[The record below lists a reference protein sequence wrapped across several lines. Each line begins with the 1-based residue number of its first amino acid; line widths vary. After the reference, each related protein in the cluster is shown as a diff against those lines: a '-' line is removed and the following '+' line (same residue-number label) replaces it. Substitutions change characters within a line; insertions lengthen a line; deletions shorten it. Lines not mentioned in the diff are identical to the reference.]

1 MANHPTIDKPV
12 LRKPSASDG
21 TQVWELVKRVGTLDL
36 NSVYSY
42 IMLCDIFRDTCV
54 IALQQDVIVGYMSA
68 YRRPDLPDTLFVWQ
82 AAVDSSQRGK
92 GLAKEMLREL
102 LNREENNGIR
112 FVEATIGPDNIAS
125 RRLFTGLGEERSAH
139 CQLSEYYP
147 VSYFPEGSG
156 HEPELLLRVGPLT
169 NKS

>member
-1 MANHPTIDKPV
+1 MANHPTMDKPV

-21 TQVWELVKRVGTLDL
+21 TQVWELVKKAGTLDL

-54 IALQQDVIVGYMSA
+54 IAVQQDIIVGYMSA

-92 GLAKEMLREL
+92 GLGKEMLREL
-102 LNREENNGIR
+102 LNREENEWIR
-112 FVEATIGPDNIAS
+112 FVEATIGPENIAS
-125 RRLFTGLGEERSAH
+125 RRLFTGLGEEKNAQ

-147 VSYFPEGSG
+147 ASYFPEGSG
-156 HEPELLLRVGPLT
+156 HEPELLLRVGPFT
-169 NKS
+169 NK